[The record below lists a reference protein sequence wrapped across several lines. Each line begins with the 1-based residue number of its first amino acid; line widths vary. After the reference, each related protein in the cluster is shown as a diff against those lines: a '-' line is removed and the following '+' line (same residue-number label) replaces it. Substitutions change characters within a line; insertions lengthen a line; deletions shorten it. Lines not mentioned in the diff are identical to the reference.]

1 VLRADWLLFSDRT
14 LPTSADVFSGTHGTG
29 AELDDAVE
37 AEPVQAEPTVAEVT
51 TEEATAD
58 A

>member
-14 LPTSADVFSGTHGTG
+14 LPTSADVFSGTHTG
-29 AELDDAVE
+29 RGEPDDGSL
-37 AEPVQAEPTVAEVT
+37 
-51 TEEATAD
+51 TEEADAD